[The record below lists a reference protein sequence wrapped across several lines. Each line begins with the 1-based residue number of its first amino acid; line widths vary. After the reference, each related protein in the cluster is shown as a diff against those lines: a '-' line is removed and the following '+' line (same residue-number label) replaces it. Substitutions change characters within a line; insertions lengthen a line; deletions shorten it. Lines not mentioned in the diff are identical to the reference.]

1 MSKVRLMRGGLL
13 RILCAFA
20 LLSLA
25 FAHKPPQVMAAAYAS
40 VSLQLPD
47 GSFADMCIGDTATKH
62 PLVRQYCEVCALSS
76 TALLPPPAGESWL
89 LSQFADL
96 ANDPVTVTER
106 PAVLTIER
114 PRSRAPPVIS

>member
-1 MSKVRLMRGGLL
+1 MSKARLMRGGLL

-25 FAHKPPQVMAAAYAS
+25 FAHKPPQVMAAAYAT

-47 GSFADMCIGDTATKH
+47 GTFADMCIGDTATKH

-76 TALLPPPAGESWL
+76 TALLPAPTGESWL
-89 LSQFADL
+89 LSQFAGL
-96 ANDPVTVTER
+96 ANAPVVFIER
-106 PAVLTIER
+106 AAALPIER
-114 PRSRAPPVIS
+114 PRSRAPPVFS